1 MTKNSRARK
10 RIAIDT
16 YCERDSLIESCIRFI
31 FTSTDVQRQEQ
42 KKIDGRKCD
51 INNDYETEARQTST

>member
-1 MTKNSRARK
+1 MNVEIGTEAAQFPEKEYITGVFLAV

-31 FTSTDVQRQEQ
+31 FTSTDV
-42 KKIDGRKCD
+42 
-51 INNDYETEARQTST
+51 